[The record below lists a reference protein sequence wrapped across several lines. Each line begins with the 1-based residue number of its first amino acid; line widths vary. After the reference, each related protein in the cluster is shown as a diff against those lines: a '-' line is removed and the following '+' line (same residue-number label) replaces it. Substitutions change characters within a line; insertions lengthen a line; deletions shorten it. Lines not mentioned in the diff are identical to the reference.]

1 MDQQQLSMIVLA
13 LIAITISVSLFR
25 SNAIYG
31 KRDILIQEIS
41 ANGNFLT
48 ADTEEYIVQITGT
61 VSEAVASSD
70 SIKVETFVTAEEI
83 YTV

>member
-25 SNAIYG
+25 SNTIDG

-48 ADTEEYIVQITGT
+48 ALSIADQVVITGT
-61 VSEAVASSD
+61 GSEV
-70 SIKVETFVTAEEI
+70 VTANEF
-83 YTV
+83 YTIVI

>member
-31 KRDILIQEIS
+31 KSDILIQEIS

-48 ADTEEYIVQITGT
+48 A
-61 VSEAVASSD
+61 
-70 SIKVETFVTAEEI
+70 SIN
-83 YTV
+83 YC

>member
-31 KRDILIQEIS
+31 KRDILIQEMS

-48 ADTEEYIVQITGT
+48 ALSITDQIVITGIG
-61 VSEAVASSD
+61 SEV
-70 SIKVETFVTAEEI
+70 VTANEF
-83 YTV
+83 YTIVI

>member
-31 KRDILIQEIS
+31 KHNILIQKIS
-41 ANGNFLT
+41 ANQNFLT
-48 ADTEEYIVQITGT
+48 ASIINEQVVITGIG
-61 VSEAVASSD
+61 SEV
-70 SIKVETFVTAEEI
+70 VTANEF
-83 YTV
+83 YTIVI

>member
-31 KRDILIQEIS
+31 NRDILIQKIS

-48 ADTEEYIVQITGT
+48 ASIIDEQVVISGIG
-61 VSEAVASSD
+61 SEG
-70 SIKVETFVTAEEI
+70 VTANEF
-83 YTV
+83 YTIVI

>member
-25 SNAIYG
+25 SNAIDG

-41 ANGNFLT
+41 TNGNFMT
-48 ADTEEYIVQITGT
+48 FDSQADHITITGT
-61 VSEAVASSD
+61 GSEV
-70 SIKVETFVTAEEI
+70 VTANEF
-83 YTV
+83 YTIVIN